1 MNYLAITHEDVCN
14 GIGLRCVI
22 WCSGC
27 SHACRLCQNP
37 QTWDQKSGIPFDEDA
52 KQAIFNKLSK
62 DYISGLTLSGGDPLF
77 KDNVE
82 EIYKLVVE
90 VKQKFPTKNIW
101 LYSGYTWEQLFEDDD
116 FDKQEISA
124 NQYRRA
130 IILMCDVFVD
140 GEYIDEQRDVTLKW
154 CGSKNQRVID
164 ISETIKKGEIV
175 LWTE

>member
-1 MNYLAITHEDVCN
+1 MNYHNITHDDMNN
-14 GIGLRCVI
+14 GSGLRVVT
-22 WCSGC
+22 WVAGC
-27 SHACRLCQNP
+27 SHACHLCQNP
-37 QTWDQKSGIPFDEDA
+37 QTWDPKSGIPFDEDA
-52 KQAIFNKLSK
+52 KQEIFEELLK

-82 EIYKLVVE
+82 EIYKLVTE

-101 LYSGYTWEQLFEDDD
+101 IYSGYTWEQLFEDDE

-154 CGSKNQRVID
+154 RGSRNQRVLD
-164 ISETIKKGEIV
+164 VSETIKKGEIV